1 VRPKLLAI
9 EVSGRHRVP
18 VIARASSHGRQARA
32 GGHGPRDVTQPQDLS
47 RVATGKSFPGHRPD
61 RHRRACTPPDGRSA
75 QYRDRARVWRAGRW
89 ITWVRWRLL
98 TCLQRRSGRQAPAR
112 NPS

>member
-61 RHRRACTPPDGRSA
+61 RHRRACTPLMAVPPNTVTGPGSGG
-75 QYRDRARVWRAGRW
+75 QAGESPG
-89 ITWVRWRLL
+89 
-98 TCLQRRSGRQAPAR
+98 SGDDCSPAW
-112 NPS
+112 S